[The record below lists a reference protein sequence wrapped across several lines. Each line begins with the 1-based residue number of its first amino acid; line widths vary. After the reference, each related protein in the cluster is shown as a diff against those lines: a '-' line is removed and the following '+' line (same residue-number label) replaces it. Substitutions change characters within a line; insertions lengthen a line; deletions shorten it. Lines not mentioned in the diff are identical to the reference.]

1 MEKKKPLVNSN
12 VRRAAAILE
21 EHFATLP
28 KGEGKKARKALH
40 KLAMSVSRRAPGK
53 ASRSQR
59 SAGNRPS
66 ARSGARI
73 A

>member
-1 MEKKKPLVNSN
+1 MRKKSAKTEAAV
-12 VRRAAAILE
+12 RAAVILE

-28 KGEGKKARKALH
+28 KQKESKARKDLH
-40 KLAMSVSRRAPGK
+40 RLATIVSRRAPGK

-59 SAGNRPS
+59 SAENR
-66 ARSGARI
+66 RSIRSRAKT